1 MNSPYDFYIT
11 PEEYDIAEKN
21 GISRALLNQRVRGGG
36 WDKEVA
42 MSKPSQHG
50 STGWNLVKEIA
61 KENGISYWTFKQR
74 RRAGMEL
81 MKAATIPP
89 HSPKECIALANKARG
104 VREPFTKEEL
114 KRAEENG
121 VSYYTLAAR
130 VRKCKWDMET
140 AITTPPLSFSECGKR
155 GKEAS
160 NWTEKMYIPK
170 AAPVQVYQAR

>member
-1 MNSPYDFYIT
+1 MHSPYDFYIT

-21 GISRALLNQRVRGGG
+21 GISKDLLNRRVREGG

-50 STGWNLVKEIA
+50 STGWHLVKEIA

-89 HSPKECIALANKARG
+89 RSPKECIALANKARG
-104 VREPFTKEEL
+104 VQKTFTEEEL

-121 VSYYTLAAR
+121 VSYYTLASR
-130 VRKCKWDMET
+130 VRKYKWDLEQ
-140 AITTPPLSFSECGKR
+140 AIMTPTLSFSECGKR
-155 GKEAS
+155 GRAAS
-160 NWTEKMYIPK
+160 IWAKTMYIPK
-170 AAPVQVYQAR
+170 AAPIQVNQAR